1 MQLQNTILL
10 AAAAEES
17 RRKLREIFQKEYEI
31 LEAQSP
37 DQVRLILADHAGL
50 ISLLLIDCGPAD
62 TFHHDHLATVTQTAT
77 AYEVPVLVLLDSP
90 DRTREILAYQYGAS
104 SVIFKPYLP
113 LALFQ
118 NVRILTDLFVSR
130 KSLKSMEDIQ
140 ERAEKDVLTG
150 LYHRGAARQHINRLL
165 SRTPRP
171 QNGISALLMI
181 DLDNFKTINDT
192 YGHLFGDEVLTRSAS
207 RIRKLFRSNDI
218 IGRIGGD
225 EFIVFIDSIPGVELI
240 QTRCQQLIDSL
251 QTSFFED
258 DNGIRISASVGVAL
272 VPQHGNTMTELY
284 HKADQALYKAKK
296 LGKNQYYI
304 YNENDNDT
312 MKDLVSSI
320 NTQIDSDEQPGM
332 ADHSLLHFVFQRLYE
347 TGDVYSTMNEILG
360 EVGRQ
365 LNVSRVYIFEN
376 NSDNTGCSNTF
387 EWCNQNIKPAIGNLQ
402 NISYTTGIYKNWPDH
417 YDEDGV
423 FYCAD
428 VSQLNE
434 EFRHHL
440 EAQNIKS
447 MLHSAILD
455 NGVFRGFIGFDECV
469 NNRIWTTTQI
479 HTLVFLSKI
488 LAVFLL
494 KKRSQDATHMLANN
508 LKSILDNQNAWIYVI
523 DPETYR
529 LRYINQRTRNMS
541 PVIREGA
548 YCYEVLMNR
557 SACCPDCPVRNIM
570 EAKNS
575 ESFIHNTFF
584 GLYVRAEA
592 SKVVWNGQESCLVTC
607 REMFK

>member
-1 MQLQNTILL
+1 
-10 AAAAEES
+10 
-17 RRKLREIFQKEYEI
+17 
-31 LEAQSP
+31 
-37 DQVRLILADHAGL
+37 
-50 ISLLLIDCGPAD
+50 
-62 TFHHDHLATVTQTAT
+62 
-77 AYEVPVLVLLDSP
+77 
-90 DRTREILAYQYGAS
+90 
-104 SVIFKPYLP
+104 
-113 LALFQ
+113 
-118 NVRILTDLFVSR
+118 
-130 KSLKSMEDIQ
+130 
-140 ERAEKDVLTG
+140 
-150 LYHRGAARQHINRLL
+150 
-165 SRTPRP
+165 
-171 QNGISALLMI
+171 
-181 DLDNFKTINDT
+181 
-192 YGHLFGDEVLTRSAS
+192 
-207 RIRKLFRSNDI
+207 
-218 IGRIGGD
+218 
-225 EFIVFIDSIPGVELI
+225 
-240 QTRCQQLIDSL
+240 
-251 QTSFFED
+251 
-258 DNGIRISASVGVAL
+258 
-272 VPQHGNTMTELY
+272 
-284 HKADQALYKAKK
+284 
-296 LGKNQYYI
+296 
-304 YNENDNDT
+304 
-312 MKDLVSSI
+312 
-320 NTQIDSDEQPGM
+320 
-332 ADHSLLHFVFQRLYE
+332 FVFQRLYE

-387 EWCNQNIKPAIGNLQ
+387 EWCNQNIKPAIRNLQ

-523 DPETYR
+523 DPETFR

-557 SACCPDCPVRNIM
+557 SACCPDCPARNIM
-570 EAKNS
+570 EAGNR

-592 SKVVWNGQESCLVTC
+592 SKVFWNGQESCLVTC
-607 REMFK
+607 RQVFQ